1 MRSFTMR
8 GNSAH
13 ISLESRSSFTR
24 WRVYSVHPF
33 VIANVEGSDAL
44 TKELQAFTRE
54 KLAQHEFPRIV
65 EYVSELPKTPA
76 GKVNRKVLREQEAS
90 KASAN

>member
-1 MRSFTMR
+1 MC
-8 GNSAH
+8 
-13 ISLESRSSFTR
+13 
-24 WRVYSVHPF
+24 
-33 VIANVEGSDAL
+33 IALVRNKKNDLIAAF
-44 TKELQAFTRE
+44 ELQAFTRE